1 MSTLHRVCQK
11 LNWTLK
17 KKAQRPIERNEAVR
31 WQFLAQMQQRLGQ
44 NGTYRTLLA
53 KSVCSVLSRRGPRN
67 AGQAAPDPYV
77 ISLTKRPSR
86 GGACLAQIAK
96 SSASR
101 GQNQRVLTSPTE
113 SYRACPLD
121 PHKVVLFDETGTRLG
136 MTPARARSPKGER
149 AHSPERRNTGTNH
162 TLLSVVSLNGVLPDL
177 LLEGGVNRLSFEFYL
192 EHLLLPQM
200 QPGSNPADSPHGAGW
215 PAGRTGP
222 IGAALSKTV
231 PSCPRHML
239 DGYSTHLGGRVQKL
253 VETQGCT
260 LMYFLGYSPDPDGLT
275 KNMRMRLYRAN
286 SSV

>member
-1 MSTLHRVCQK
+1 MPFCPRQHQQAWQAATGVRVGVSTLHRVCQK

-44 NGTYRTLLA
+44 NGT
-53 KSVCSVLSRRGPRN
+53 
-67 AGQAAPDPYV
+67 
-77 ISLTKRPSR
+77 
-86 GGACLAQIAK
+86 
-96 SSASR
+96 
-101 GQNQRVLTSPTE
+101 
-113 SYRACPLD
+113 YRACPLD